1 MKKIKLF
8 LAVAAMFVPFFAQ
21 AQSVEPEMGREMING
36 ILSNCNDYLFADC
49 TMDSEEIALDK
60 AMQELQSTVRTYL
73 QDNNV
78 KTAKADKILS
88 EVMTY
93 SPERI
98 TFKRNDK
105 FRAFVYVAKSSV
117 DSVAVKYVKGGI
129 GNKNVQETPAAPSIA
144 ETVAAEQPVTEPVQE
159 SVQEPVEEAQEPV
172 TNDED
177 VYTDDEVA
185 DSAEEEGDDKE
196 ETITAI
202 QKLINDVSSLNKK
215 QILALLKT
223 ISTLDD
229 FQKYMAAFKLSG
241 VVGEYDKY
249 QKISDPAAYYILI
262 YDRKGDVKALLSP
275 GRQTRTNLLTD
286 KQDQVDYYKG
296 YAAIGFRL
304 LK

>member
-78 KTAKADKILS
+78 KAAKAEKILS

-129 GNKNVQETPAAPSIA
+129 GNKNVQEAPAAQSIA
-144 ETVAAEQPVTEPVQE
+144 ETVAAEQPVAEPVQE
-159 SVQEPVEEAQEPV
+159 VVQEPVDEEVQSPA
-172 TNDED
+172 TNDEG
-177 VYTDDEVA
+177 VYTDDE
-185 DSAEEEGDDKE
+185 EEGNDE
-196 ETITAI
+196 GVVTALE
-202 QKLINDVSSLNKK
+202 KMINEVSSLNKK

-229 FQKYMAAFKLSG
+229 FQTYMAALKLSG

-249 QKISDPAAYYILI
+249 QKISDPAAYYIVI

>member
-78 KTAKADKILS
+78 KAAKAEKILS

-129 GNKNVQETPAAPSIA
+129 GNKNVQEAPAAQSIA
-144 ETVAAEQPVTEPVQE
+144 ETVAAEQPVAEPVQE
-159 SVQEPVEEAQEPV
+159 VVQEPVDEEVQSPA
-172 TNDED
+172 TNDEG
-177 VYTDDEVA
+177 VYTDDE
-185 DSAEEEGDDKE
+185 EEGNDEGVVTTLEKM
-196 ETITAI
+196 
-202 QKLINDVSSLNKK
+202 INEVSSLNKK

-229 FQKYMAAFKLSG
+229 FQTYMAALKLSG

-249 QKISDPAAYYILI
+249 QKISDPAAYYIVI